1 MLTLARMPNS
11 LMLRRLATALLLSAL
26 APATGVLA
34 DDLKLAFSSSATSMD
49 PHFHNAS
56 QNIAVAR
63 NMFETLT
70 QMDPDSRII
79 PGLAA
84 SWTKVDNLTWE
95 FRLRDAKFQD
105 GSSLTAEDVAW
116 SLMRPNKIEN
126 SPSSFAIYT
135 RAITK
140 TEIVDPKTIRLITT
154 TPYPLLPA
162 DLTSIF
168 IVSKKASEGITS
180 DKFATPEHM
189 IGTGPYKFVSYTPDD
204 RVVMSRFDGYWGGK
218 PDWDNVTIRFMPNDG
233 SRMTALLS
241 GDVNAIENVP
251 TPDIEKIKSNAEFV
265 YGAKK
270 THRMIFLFLDSGRE
284 SSPGVSATDGSA
296 LAKNPLTDVRVRRA
310 INMAIDRKAIS
321 DRLMMGLAYPTNNM
335 ATDQMMGFD
344 PALENVPF
352 DQAAAKR
359 LLADAGYPDGFKL
372 VLGTPNNRLL
382 NDEKVAQAIAQMLTR
397 IGIRTEVDAVPFSAI
412 NTKGN
417 KGEFSAVMM
426 GWGVQTAEA
435 SSGIRM
441 MVACPD
447 KARGWGVVNWSHYC
461 NPALNEQLVA
471 LTAEMDDAK
480 RNDMLKAAV
489 HTVVDDL
496 AIVPLY
502 FQGMTWAARKGIEI
516 IPRMDERTSAF
527 TFKPAK

>member
-1 MLTLARMPNS
+1 MQPAARIPHLFVRRFTTA
-11 LMLRRLATALLLSAL
+11 LMLSVFLPTAA
-26 APATGVLA
+26 AWAA
-34 DDLKLAFSSSATSMD
+34 DLKLAYSASATSMD
-49 PHFHNAS
+49 PQFHNAS

-63 NMFETLT
+63 NMFDTLT
-70 QMDPDSRII
+70 QMDPDSRIV
-79 PGLAA
+79 PDLAE
-84 SWTKVDNLTWE
+84 SWSKIDDLTWE
-95 FRLRDAKFQD
+95 FKLRTAKFQD
-105 GSSLTAEDVAW
+105 GSDFTAEDVAW
-116 SLMRPNKIEN
+116 SLQRPNTIEN

-135 RAITK
+135 RAIVK
-140 TEIVDPKTIRLITT
+140 TEIVDAHTIRLITK

-162 DLTSIF
+162 DLTSVF
-168 IVSKKASEGITS
+168 MVSKKASEGVTS

-204 RVVMSRFDGYWGGK
+204 RVVMTRFDGYWGGK
-218 PDWDNVTIRFMPNDG
+218 PAWDNVTVRFMPNDG

-251 TPDIEKIKSNAEFV
+251 TPDIQKIKANPDFV
-265 YGAKK
+265 YAAKK
-270 THRMIFLFLDSGRE
+270 TQRMIFLFLDSGRDT
-284 SSPGVSATDGSA
+284 SPGVASIDGSP

-335 ATDQMMGFD
+335 ATDQMTGFD
-344 PALENVPF
+344 PALEKVPF
-352 DQAAAKR
+352 DQAAAKK
-359 LLADAGYPDGFKL
+359 LLADAGYPNGFKL

-397 IGIRTEVDAVPFSAI
+397 IGIHTDVDAVPFSAI

-441 MVACPD
+441 LVACPD
-447 KARGWGVVNWSHYC
+447 KARGWGAVNWSHYC
-461 NPALNEQLVA
+461 NPALTDQLVA
-471 LTAEMDDAK
+471 LTSEMDDAK
-480 RNDMLKAAV
+480 RATMLKAAV
-489 HTVVDDL
+489 HTVVDDM

-502 FQGMTWAARKGIEI
+502 FQGMTWAAQKGITI
-516 IPRMDERTSAF
+516 IPRMDERTSAL
-527 TFKPAK
+527 TFQPAK

>member
-1 MLTLARMPNS
+1 MRAFTMTTGQS
-11 LMLRRLATALLLSAL
+11 FRRFAATAIAAALLSSVSAYAADLNL
-26 APATGVLA
+26 AY
-34 DDLKLAFSSSATSMD
+34 SSSATSMD
-49 PHFHNAS
+49 PQFQNAS
-56 QNIAVAR
+56 QNIAVSR

-79 PGLAA
+79 PGLAE
-84 SWTKVDNLTWE
+84 SWKKVDDVTWE
-95 FRLRDAKFQD
+95 FKLRAAKFQD
-105 GSSLTAEDVAW
+105 GSDLTAEDVAW
-116 SLMRPNKIEN
+116 SLKRPNTIEN

-135 RAITK
+135 RSVIK
-140 TEIVDPKTIRLITT
+140 TEIVDAHTIRLITAK
-154 TPYPLLPA
+154 PYPLLPA
-162 DLTSIF
+162 DLTSVF

-204 RVVMSRFDGYWGGK
+204 RVVMKRFDGYWGGK

-251 TPDIEKIKSNAEFV
+251 TPDIQKIKSNPDFV
-265 YGAKK
+265 YAAKK
-270 THRMIFLFLDSGRE
+270 THRLIFLFLDSGRDK
-284 SSPGVSATDGSA
+284 SPGVSSNDGSP
-296 LAKNPLTDVRVRRA
+296 LEKNPLTDVRVRRA

-321 DRLMMGLAYPTNNM
+321 ERLMMGLAYPTNNL

-344 PALENVPF
+344 PALENIPV
-352 DQAAAKR
+352 DQAGAKK
-359 LLADAGYPDGFKL
+359 LLAEAGYPNGFHL

-382 NDEKVAQAIAQMLTR
+382 NDERVAQAIAQMLTR
-397 IGIRTEVDAVPFSAI
+397 VGIHTDVDAVPFSAI
-412 NTKGN
+412 NTRGN

-447 KARGWGVVNWSHYC
+447 KERGWGAVNWSHYC
-461 NPALNEQLVA
+461 SPKLTEQLVA
-471 LTAEMDDAK
+471 LTSEMDDAK
-480 RNDMLKAAV
+480 RNEMLKAAV
-489 HTVVDDL
+489 HTVINDMP
-496 AIVPLY
+496 IVPLY
-502 FQGMTWAARKGIEI
+502 FQGMTWAARKGITI

-527 TFKPAK
+527 TFKPAQ

>member
-1 MLTLARMPNS
+1 MQTAAKLPHS
-11 LMLRRLATALLLSAL
+11 SLRRFTTALVLSVLL
-26 APATGVLA
+26 PATSIWA
-34 DDLKLAFSSSATSMD
+34 ADLKLAYSSSATSMD

-70 QMDPDSRII
+70 QMDPDSRIV
-79 PGLAA
+79 PGLAE
-84 SWTKVDNLTWE
+84 SWTKVDDLTWE
-95 FRLRDAKFQD
+95 FKLRSAKFQD
-105 GSSLTAEDVAW
+105 GSDFTADDVAW
-116 SLMRPNKIEN
+116 SLQRPNKIEN

-140 TEIVDPKTIRLITT
+140 TDVVDAHTIRLVTA

-162 DLTSIF
+162 DLTSVF
-168 IVSKKASEGITS
+168 MVSKRASEGITS
-180 DKFATPEHM
+180 DKFATSEHM
-189 IGTGPYKFVSYTPDD
+189 IGTGPYKFVSYAPDD
-204 RVVMSRFDGYWGGK
+204 RVVMDRFDGYWGGK
-218 PDWDNVTIRFMPNDG
+218 PAWDNVTIRFMPNDG
-233 SRMTALLS
+233 SRMAALLS
-241 GDVNAIENVP
+241 GDVNAVENVP
-251 TPDIEKIKSNAEFV
+251 TPDIEKVKANPDLV
-265 YGAKK
+265 YAAKK
-270 THRMIFLFLDSGRE
+270 THRMVFLFLDSGRE
-284 SSPGVSATDGSA
+284 SSPGVMAADGSPI
-296 LAKNPLTDVRVRRA
+296 AKNPLTDVRVRRA

-352 DQAAAKR
+352 DQAAAKQ
-359 LLADAGYPDGFKL
+359 LLADAGYPDGFRL

-382 NDEKVAQAIAQMLTR
+382 NDERVAQAIAQMLTR

-461 NPALNEQLVA
+461 NPALTEQLVA
-471 LTAEMDDAK
+471 LTAEMDDTK

-489 HTVVDDL
+489 HTVIDDM

-502 FQGMTWAARKGIEI
+502 FQGMTWAAKKGIKI

-527 TFKPAK
+527 TFEPAP

>member
-1 MLTLARMPNS
+1 MQPSAKNTHSRV
-11 LMLRRLATALLLSAL
+11 RRLGAILVVSTLL
-26 APATGVLA
+26 PASGA
-34 DDLKLAFSSSATSMD
+34 WAADLKLAYSSAATSMD

-70 QMDPDSRII
+70 QMDADSRII
-79 PGLAA
+79 PGLAEG
-84 SWTKVDNLTWE
+84 WTKVDDLTWE
-95 FRLRDAKFQD
+95 FKLRAAKFQD
-105 GSSLTAEDVAW
+105 GSDLTAEDVAW
-116 SLMRPNKIEN
+116 SLQRPNKIEN

-135 RAITK
+135 RAIAK
-140 TEIVDPKTIRLITT
+140 TEIVDARTIRLVTA

-189 IGTGPYKFVSYTPDD
+189 VGTGPYKFESYTPDD
-204 RVVMSRFDGYWGGK
+204 RVVMDRFDDYWGGK
-218 PDWDNVTIRFMPNDG
+218 PAWNNVTIRFMPNDG

-251 TPDIEKIKSNAEFV
+251 TPDIEKVKANPDLV
-265 YGAKK
+265 YAAKK
-270 THRMIFLFLDSGRE
+270 THRMIFLFLDGGRDK
-284 SSPGVSATDGSA
+284 SPGVTASDGSPI
-296 LAKNPLTDVRVRRA
+296 AKNPLTDVRVRRA
-310 INMAIDRKAIS
+310 INMAIDRKAIN

-344 PALENVPF
+344 PALETVPF
-352 DQAAAKR
+352 DQAGAKK
-359 LLADAGYPDGFKL
+359 LLSEAGYPDGFRL

-382 NDEKVAQAIAQMLTR
+382 NDERVAQAIAQMLTR
-397 IGIRTEVDAVPFSAI
+397 IGIRTDVDAVPFSAI

-417 KGEFSAVMM
+417 RGDFSAVMM

-447 KARGWGVVNWSHYC
+447 KARGWGVVNWSNYC
-461 NPALNEQLVA
+461 NPALTDQLVA
-471 LTAEMDDAK
+471 LTAEMDDTK

-489 HTVVDDL
+489 HTVIDDM

-502 FQGMTWAARKGIEI
+502 FQGMTWAARKGIAI

-527 TFKPAK
+527 TFEPAP

>member
-1 MLTLARMPNS
+1 MRVSAHIHHS
-11 LMLRRLATALLLSAL
+11 MLRKLATTTLLATMLPITAAWAADLNL
-26 APATGVLA
+26 AY
-34 DDLKLAFSSSATSMD
+34 SSSATSMD

-70 QMDPDSRII
+70 QMDPDSRIV
-79 PGLAA
+79 PGLAK
-84 SWTKVDNLTWE
+84 SWTKIDDTTWE
-95 FRLRDAKFQD
+95 FKLQAAKFQD
-105 GSSLTAEDVAW
+105 GSDLTAEDVAW
-116 SLMRPNKIEN
+116 SLQRPNTIQN

-135 RAITK
+135 RAVVK
-140 TEIVDPKTIRLITT
+140 TEIVDPQTIRLITAK
-154 TPYPLLPA
+154 PYPLLPA
-162 DLTSIF
+162 DLTSVF

-189 IGTGPYKFVSYTPDD
+189 VGTGPYKFVSYTPDD
-204 RVVMSRFDGYWGGK
+204 RVVMSKFDGYWGGK

-251 TPDIEKIKSNAEFV
+251 TPDIEKVKANPDLV
-265 YGAKK
+265 YGSKK
-270 THRMIFLFLDSGRE
+270 THRMVFLFLDSGRE
-284 SSPGVSATDGSA
+284 TSPGVAAADGSA
-296 LAKNPLTDVRVRRA
+296 IAKNPLQDVRVRRA

-352 DQAAAKR
+352 DQEAAKK
-359 LLADAGYPDGFKL
+359 LLAEAGYPDGFHL

-382 NDEKVAQAIAQMLTR
+382 NDERVAQAIAQMLTR

-447 KARGWGVVNWSHYC
+447 KERGWGVVNWSHYC

-489 HTVVDDL
+489 HTVVNDM

-502 FQGMTWAARKGIEI
+502 FQGMTWAAKKGIEI
-516 IPRMDERTSAF
+516 VPRMDERTSAF

>member
-1 MLTLARMPNS
+1 MQAAAKSPRLS
-11 LMLRRLATALLLSAL
+11 IRRFTTALVLTALLPTASAW
-26 APATGVLA
+26 AAE
-34 DDLKLAFSSSATSMD
+34 LKLAYSSSATSMD

-70 QMDPDSRII
+70 QMDPDSRIV
-79 PGLAA
+79 PDLAE
-84 SWTKVDNLTWE
+84 SWKKINDTTWE
-95 FRLRDAKFQD
+95 FKLRKAKFQD
-105 GSSLTAEDVAW
+105 GSDFTAEDVAF
-116 SLMRPNKIEN
+116 SLARPGTIEN
-126 SPSSFAIYT
+126 SPSSFKIYT
-135 RAITK
+135 GSITK
-140 TEIVDPKTIRLITT
+140 TEIIDPQTIRITT
-154 TPYPLLPA
+154 STPYPLLPA

-168 IVSKKASEGITS
+168 MVSKKASQGVTS

-189 IGTGPYKFVSYTPDD
+189 IGTGPYQFVSYTPDD
-204 RVVMSRFDGYWGGK
+204 RVVMKRFDGFWGGK
-218 PDWDNVTIRFMPNDG
+218 PAWDSVTIRFMPNDG
-233 SRMTALLS
+233 ARMTALLS

-251 TPDIEKIKSNAEFV
+251 TPDIEKVKANPDLV
-265 YGAKK
+265 YAAKK
-270 THRMIFLFLDSGRE
+270 SHRLIFLFLDSGRE
-284 SSPGVSATDGSA
+284 SSPGVKADNG
-296 LAKNPLTDVRVRRA
+296 KNPLQDVRVRRA

-321 DRLMMGLAYPTNNM
+321 ERLMMGLAYPTNNL

-344 PALENVPF
+344 PTLETVPYNPEG
-352 DQAAAKR
+352 AKK
-359 LLADAGYPDGFKL
+359 LLAEAGYPNGFAL
-372 VLGTPNNRLL
+372 TLGTPNNRLL
-382 NDEKVAQAIAQMLTR
+382 NDARVAQAIAQMLTR
-397 IGIRTEVDAVPFSAI
+397 VNIKTDVDAVPFSAI

-447 KARGWGVVNWSHYC
+447 KARGWGVVNWSNYC
-461 NPALNEQLVA
+461 NPKLTEQLIA
-471 LTAEMDDAK
+471 LTSEMDDAK

-489 HTVVDDL
+489 HTVVDDM

-502 FQGMTWAARKGIEI
+502 FQGMTWAAKKGIKI

-527 TFKPAK
+527 TFEPAP

>member
-1 MLTLARMPNS
+1 MQSAAKLPRLSMRRFTTAMLF
-11 LMLRRLATALLLSAL
+11 TALMPTAG
-26 APATGVLA
+26 AWAA
-34 DDLKLAFSSSATSMD
+34 DLKLAYSSSATSMD

-70 QMDPDSRII
+70 QMDPDSRIV
-79 PGLAA
+79 PGLAE
-84 SWTKVDNLTWE
+84 SWTKVDDLTWE
-95 FRLRDAKFQD
+95 FKLRAAKFQD
-105 GSSLTAEDVAW
+105 GSDFTAEDVAW
-116 SLMRPNKIEN
+116 SLQRPNKIEN

-135 RAITK
+135 RAIAK
-140 TEIVDPKTIRLITT
+140 TEIVDAHTIRLITT

-162 DLTSIF
+162 DLTSVF
-168 IVSKKASEGITS
+168 IVSEKASEGITS

-204 RVVMSRFDGYWGGK
+204 RVEMKRYDGYWGGK
-218 PDWDNVTIRFMPNDG
+218 PAWDNVTIRFMPNDG

-251 TPDIEKIKSNAEFV
+251 TPDIEKVKANPDLV
-265 YGAKK
+265 YSAKK

-284 SSPGVSATDGSA
+284 SSPGVKAADGSA
-296 LAKNPLTDVRVRRA
+296 IAKNPLTDVRVRRA

-321 DRLMMGLAYPTNNM
+321 ERLMMGLAYPTNNM

-344 PALENVPF
+344 PALETIPF
-352 DQAAAKR
+352 DPAAAKK
-359 LLADAGYPDGFKL
+359 LLAEAGYPDGFRL

-397 IGIRTEVDAVPFSAI
+397 IGIRTDVDAVPFSAI

-447 KARGWGVVNWSHYC
+447 KARGWGAVNWSHYC
-461 NPALNEQLVA
+461 NPALTDQLVA

-480 RNDMLKAAV
+480 RDQML
-489 HTVVDDL
+489 
-496 AIVPLY
+496 
-502 FQGMTWAARKGIEI
+502 
-516 IPRMDERTSAF
+516 
-527 TFKPAK
+527 

>member
-1 MLTLARMPNS
+1 MHASAKLPYSSIRRFAAALA
-11 LMLRRLATALLLSAL
+11 LSAL
-26 APATGVLA
+26 VPAANVWAEDLNLA
-34 DDLKLAFSSSATSMD
+34 YSSSATSMD
-49 PHFHNAS
+49 PQFHNAS
-56 QNIAVAR
+56 QNIAVSR

-79 PGLAA
+79 PNLAE
-84 SWTKVDNLTWE
+84 SWTKIDDLTWE
-95 FRLRDAKFQD
+95 FKLRPAKFQD
-105 GSSLTAEDVAW
+105 GSDFTAEDVAW
-116 SLMRPNKIEN
+116 SLQRPNTIEN

-140 TEIVDPKTIRLITT
+140 TEVVDPHTVRLITK

-162 DLTSIF
+162 DLTSVF

-180 DKFATPEHM
+180 EKFATPEHM
-189 IGTGPYKFVSYTPDD
+189 IGTGPYKFVKYTPDD
-204 RVVMSRFDGYWGGK
+204 RVVMTRFDDYWGGK
-218 PDWDNVTIRFMPNDG
+218 PAWDNVTIRFMPNDG

-251 TPDIEKIKSNAEFV
+251 TPDIEKVKANPDLV
-265 YGAKK
+265 YSAKK
-270 THRMIFLFLDSGRE
+270 THRLIFLFLDSGRD
-284 SSPGVSATDGSA
+284 SSPGVKAADGSA
-296 LAKNPLTDVRVRRA
+296 IAKNPLTDVRVRKA

-321 DRLMMGLAYPTNNM
+321 DRLMMGLAYPTNNLS
-335 ATDQMMGFD
+335 TDQMLGFD

-352 DQAAAKR
+352 DQAAAKK
-359 LLADAGYPDGFKL
+359 LLADAGYPDGFRL
-372 VLGTPNNRLL
+372 TLGTPNNRLL
-382 NDEKVAQAIAQMLTR
+382 NDERVAQAIAQMLTR
-397 IGIRTEVDAVPFSAI
+397 IGIRTDVDAVPFSAI

-461 NPALNEQLVA
+461 NPALTEQLVA
-471 LTAEMDDAK
+471 LTSEMDDAK

-489 HTVVDDL
+489 HTVNDDMP
-496 AIVPLY
+496 IVPLY
-502 FQGMTWAARKGIEI
+502 FQGMTWAAKKGIKI
-516 IPRMDERTSAF
+516 IPRMDERTSALSF
-527 TFKPAK
+527 EPAQ